1 MNTVIIITSL
11 FMSLKSEYVF
21 EGFVDLRSS
30 QNLGSLVVVEL
41 VFYHVGSWVVTTNE
55 RVERRVAC
63 FL

>member
-1 MNTVIIITSL
+1 
-11 FMSLKSEYVF
+11 MSLKSEYVF